1 MTLSTLF
8 LLAFFLVMLL
18 SVIDAEAVE
27 INEDRD

>member
-1 MTLSTLF
+1 MTLSTCF